1 MRKGWLLWKR
11 QGRPMSR
18 EGWAVAEIETLTL
31 DECLRSVGSELLR
44 VERQAFAEWHALT
57 GCSPAAFRRAW
68 LRTGLP
74 SVSFETTRITA
85 EDLRQHMSTVVYGGG
100 GMFFSWN

>member
-1 MRKGWLLWKR
+1 
-11 QGRPMSR
+11 MSR
-18 EGWAVAEIETLTL
+18 EGWAVAGIDTLTL

-44 VERQAFAEWHALT
+44 VEREAFAEWHART

-68 LRTGLP
+68 VRIGLP
-74 SVSFETTRITA
+74 NVSLETTRITA
-85 EDLRQHMSTVVYGGG
+85 KDLRQHMSSVVYGAG